1 VKCQKVVDETLQ
13 IMKLLGIDERR
24 LHLKWISA
32 SEGGIFAEQIRS
44 FTQRL
49 RDLGPGHRRT
59 AAPGSSTGSGRC
71 HHRTAQNG
79 QCLTG

>member
-1 VKCQKVVDETLQ
+1 MKCQKVIDETLQ

-49 RDLGPGHRRT
+49 RDLGGPAIAGLPSRE
-59 AAPGSSTGSGRC
+59 AAPAPAAAVTELPKMAS
-71 HHRTAQNG
+71 A
-79 QCLTG
+79 